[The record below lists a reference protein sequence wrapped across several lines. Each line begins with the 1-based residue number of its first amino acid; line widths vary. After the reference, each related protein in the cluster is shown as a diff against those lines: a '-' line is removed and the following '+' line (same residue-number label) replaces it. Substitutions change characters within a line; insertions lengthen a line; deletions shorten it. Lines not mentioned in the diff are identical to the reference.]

1 MGKTSSP
8 QETTFPV
15 LRLSVSHEVTY
26 NKLKAK
32 KLNACP
38 FVPLAQE
45 CPNKFDNMVAFLT
58 TFYCFGT
65 TVLTT
70 CSNFLN
76 STQEK
81 SVLTASTYC
90 LMMEIKIIMFI
101 FLLEV
106 LVGNDIFIKPFE
118 TQQKNL

>member
-15 LRLSVSHEVTY
+15 LRLSLSHKVTY

-32 KLNACP
+32 KLNACA

-45 CPNKFDNMVAFLT
+45 FPNKFDSMVAFLT
-58 TFYCFGT
+58 TFHCFGA

-76 STQEK
+76 STREK
-81 SVLTASTYC
+81 EKYFDS
-90 LMMEIKIIMFI
+90 FN
-101 FLLEV
+101 LLSDD
-106 LVGNDIFIKPFE
+106 GN
-118 TQQKNL
+118 